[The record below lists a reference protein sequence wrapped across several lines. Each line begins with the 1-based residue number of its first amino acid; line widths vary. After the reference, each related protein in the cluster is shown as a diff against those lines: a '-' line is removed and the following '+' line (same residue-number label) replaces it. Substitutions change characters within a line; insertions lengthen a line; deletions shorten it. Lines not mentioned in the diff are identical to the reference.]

1 MGRISRGIRL
11 MKTSWEILKKD
22 KEIML
27 FPLISIIISGFIIVS
42 FIAPLY
48 FFTGFEF
55 SADMFEGYMIYVY
68 MFALYVPL
76 YFVGTFFNTAVVG
89 CADARMKGDDPTFKD
104 GLRLAGKNWYKIL
117 LWALLAGTVGVVLQ
131 ILRDK
136 LSFIGK
142 IASFFIGI
150 AWTYGTFLIVPV
162 LIFED
167 EGVLASVKNS
177 AKLFKDTWGE
187 TITGSIGFGII
198 IFILAMI
205 GIIPLAFL
213 TILGVLSWLTAI
225 VLGAVYF
232 AVLLAFNSALNGIFV
247 TALYHFAKDG
257 ELPGP
262 YTKDMIPSPVGGSV
276 YDSGKGSGGYKT
288 KSASDSFYDKFG

>member
-1 MGRISRGIRL
+1 MGRIGRGLRLIR
-11 MKTSWEILKKD
+11 TSWEILKKD

-48 FFTGFEF
+48 YFTGLDF
-55 SADMFEGYMIYVY
+55 STDIFDGYMIYVY
-68 MFALYVPL
+68 MFALYIPL

-89 CADARMKGDDPTFKD
+89 CANLRIEGNDPTIKD
-104 GLRLAGKNWYKIL
+104 GLRIAGKNWYKIL

-131 ILRDK
+131 ILRNK

-142 IASFFIGI
+142 IVVFFIGI
-150 AWTYGTFLIVPV
+150 AWTYGTFFIVPV

-167 EGVLASVKNS
+167 EGVLDSVKNS
-177 AKLFKDTWGE
+177 ASLFKDTWGE

-198 IFILAMI
+198 IAILLFGGM
-205 GIIPLAFL
+205 IPLAFL
-213 TILGVLSWLTAI
+213 TVLGVLSWLTAI
-225 VLGAVYF
+225 VVGAVYF
-232 AVLLAFNSALNGIFV
+232 VLLFAFNSALNGIFV
-247 TALYHFAKDG
+247 TALYHYAKDG
-257 ELPGP
+257 KLPGP
-262 YTKDMIPSPVGGSV
+262 YTKDMIPSPVGHSV

-288 KSASDSFYDKFG
+288 KSASDSFYNKFG